1 VTDRHDAGSPHAL
14 ASAGRVLEGVRVL
27 ELATL
32 LAGPFIGMLLR
43 DFGADVV
50 KIEDPGGGD
59 PARHWPPNAAGM
71 SVMYARVNMGKRS
84 IAVNLRD
91 PEGQQLVR
99 DLAATSDVVIENFRP
114 GRLAAWG
121 LGWDELSAINPRLVM
136 VHVTGYGQDGPYRD
150 RPGFGAVAESEGGL
164 AFVNGWEDKPPAI
177 APFGLGDSIAAM
189 SGTLGAV
196 LGLLGVANGGE
207 GREVDIALYEPTI
220 AFMGDSILRYT
231 LTGEVLQRGGFN
243 VTAPRGCYQTSDD
256 HWIIIA
262 GSSEAVVHRLFKAMD
277 RPDLVTD
284 DRFATNAARLER
296 RGEVEELVANWVAT
310 RTRDDV
316 LALLRE
322 YDVAAG
328 PVNSAK
334 DVAEDPVFR
343 ERGSIREVESERFG
357 GKVLWPGGVLK
368 TTEPVADYVD
378 PPDVG
383 QDTDDVLAEIGV
395 TEERRNQLRTR
406 NVIA

>member
-1 VTDRHDAGSPHAL
+1 VTDRDVGGSPHAL
-14 ASAGRVLEGVRVL
+14 AAAGRVLEGVRVL

-43 DFGADVV
+43 DFGADVI

-99 DLAATSDVVIENFRP
+99 DLVATSDVVIENFRP

-121 LGWDELSAINPRLVM
+121 LGWDELSAINSKLVM

-164 AFVNGWEDKPPAI
+164 AFVNGWADKPPAI

-196 LGLLGVANGGE
+196 LGLLDVAKGGE

-231 LTGEVLQRGGFN
+231 LTGDVLQRGGFN

-262 GSSEAVVHRLFKAMD
+262 GSSEAVVHRLFQAMD

-284 DRFATNAARLER
+284 ERFATNAARLER
-296 RGEVEELVANWVAT
+296 RDEVEELVARWVAT
-310 RTRDDV
+310 RTREDV
-316 LALLRE
+316 LPVLRE
-322 YDVAAG
+322 HDVAAG
-328 PVNSAK
+328 PVNDAR

-378 PPDVG
+378 PPDLG
-383 QDTDDVLAEIGV
+383 SDTDDVFAEIGV
-395 TEERRNQLRTR
+395 SDERLNDLHARK
-406 NVIA
+406 VIA